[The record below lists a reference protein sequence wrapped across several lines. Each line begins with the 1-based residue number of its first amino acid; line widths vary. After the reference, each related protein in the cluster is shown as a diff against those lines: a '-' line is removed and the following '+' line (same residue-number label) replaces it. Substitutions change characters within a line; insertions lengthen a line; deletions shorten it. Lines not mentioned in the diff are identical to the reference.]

1 MIKSTHRATQM
12 SNISLPSCVSS
23 QTPGVSLPMAQ
34 SPWAN
39 TTETLG
45 QEANSNSPAIVAN
58 VSVPIQPTLS
68 HQGTSCNM
76 ALSALTSPW
85 KQLCVAHLPTKQRRF
100 PSLALK
106 PSPASSP
113 PHPYTNALLV
123 SSACH
128 HSASTAY
135 IYALGSP
142 GGLVRPKIAE
152 PTSRASHS
160 GSLGWDPKFC
170 ITNKFPGDA
179 DVASPAIHFA
189 NN

>member
-1 MIKSTHRATQM
+1 
-12 SNISLPSCVSS
+12 
-23 QTPGVSLPMAQ
+23 
-34 SPWAN
+34 
-39 TTETLG
+39 
-45 QEANSNSPAIVAN
+45 
-58 VSVPIQPTLS
+58 
-68 HQGTSCNM
+68 M

-179 DVASPAIHFA
+179 DVAVPPGTVLGELLFDNLEQRPSVLLFTLEFHGKLKKYILMLRPYFRVIQLL
-189 NN
+189 